1 MKSIYLSED
10 TEIIK
15 DVYNMNEKVFVK
27 NDILSNPENFKDT
40 EFIFSTWSM
49 PTFTEEEIKEYLPS
63 LKAVFYGAGT
73 VQFFAR
79 PFLNLGIKVFSAWA
93 ANAVPVAE
101 YTVAQIILANKGF
114 FKTMRYVDREGSRE
128 TFNKFPGNYGGDTT
142 GKAYVLHDGANIY
155 LAIEVDN
162 KYPLGEY
169 TDALANFGTGYKE
182 TAAELYFDWKD
193 DGASSMKWI
202 AWADAK
208 SQIFEKDDNA
218 EKGLVKE
225 YKATSDAAK
234 KTYIMEYKIQ
244 LASGVK
250 TGSNVGWCIMLNA
263 NTDPKNPK
271 QEKIAI
277 PTKLNNINVANK
289 PAEWLSFTLDSTE
302 IKVEAPKAPAA
313 SAATA
318 DPAIL
323 AVVSLAAA
331 SGAAFISKKRK

>member
-1 MKSIYLSED
+1 MKEKKDMKKLAFVLALVMCIGLLAAPAAAVSSKGSYGKVPLYKGAITIDGKIDDIYKKGLLID
-10 TEIIK
+10 
-15 DVYNMNEKVFVK
+15 
-27 NDILSNPENFKDT
+27 L
-40 EFIFSTWSM
+40 
-49 PTFTEEEIKEYLPS
+49 
-63 LKAVFYGAGT
+63 AG
-73 VQFFAR
+73 
-79 PFLNLGIKVFSAWA
+79 
-93 ANAVPVAE
+93 
-101 YTVAQIILANKGF
+101 
-114 FKTMRYVDREGSRE
+114 
-128 TFNKFPGNYGGDTT
+128 KFPGNYGGDTT

-218 EKGLVKE
+218 EKGLVKG

-250 TGSNVGWCIMLNA
+250 TGSNVGWCVMLNA

-331 SGAAFISKKRK
+331 TGAAFISKKRK